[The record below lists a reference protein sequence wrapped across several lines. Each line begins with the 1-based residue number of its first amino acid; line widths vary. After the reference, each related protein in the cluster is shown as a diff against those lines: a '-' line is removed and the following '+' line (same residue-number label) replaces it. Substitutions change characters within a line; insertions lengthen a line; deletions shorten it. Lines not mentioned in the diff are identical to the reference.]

1 MSSFF
6 CLDGLSALP
15 ININAEH
22 AYTSRKFL
30 KKPIIQISTN
40 YKAALFL
47 TYSQTKSLPN
57 RKKLYRNHFTM
68 FLNHKDFEI
77 LICRTETTQVYVDN
91 DAIILYQRI
100 GLSKDE
106 TMRFTNND
114 ISEWAVSFDKEIT
127 YSSCEPTDFDNFELL
142 CSGEWWYF
150 DRGIVLN
157 GSTRYVRYEN
167 NTKTTTN
174 SEGIDVIVETCNA
187 QTLPL
192 MANLC
197 KSIFIYYELYPE
209 LEITKRKPAQPPT
222 KAPLF
227 RFPVNSNDI
236 TATASA
242 TSTTTPKTQ
251 TDSTVVKVV
260 SRDHLGFLQSLLQMN
275 TTEMPQLQPDLRFS
289 SVNSQITPIA
299 NSFAEETM
307 SRTNDNTQT
316 PTMTYQNVV
325 PARFWFLER
334 SREFKSRCIDYF
346 TTLGTWR
353 TKI

>member
-6 CLDGLSALP
+6 CTEGLSALP

-40 YKAALFL
+40 YRAALFL

-57 RKKLYRNHFTM
+57 RKNLYRNHFTM
-68 FLNHKDFEI
+68 FLNRQQFEI

-106 TMRFTNND
+106 TMRFTNHD
-114 ISEWAVSFDKEIT
+114 ISEWAVSFDKDIT
-127 YSSCEPTDFDNFELL
+127 YSSSEPTDFDNFELL

-150 DRGIVLN
+150 DRGVVLN
-157 GSTRYVRYEN
+157 GWTRYVQYESDDKT
-167 NTKTTTN
+167 NT
-174 SEGIDVIVETCNA
+174 EGIDAVVETCDV
-187 QTLPL
+187 QPLPL

-197 KSIFIYYELYPE
+197 KCIFIYYELYPE
-209 LEITKRKPAQPPT
+209 LEIVKRKSAQSST
-222 KAPLF
+222 TAPLF
-227 RFPVNSNDI
+227 RSPMNSNDTLVAMPS
-236 TATASA
+236 TAQKPPVSQ
-242 TSTTTPKTQ
+242 P
-251 TDSTVVKVV
+251 TVVQVV
-260 SRDHLGFLQSLLQMN
+260 SHDHLGFLQNLLQTN
-275 TTEMPQLQPDLRFS
+275 TTEMPQLQSDLRFS
-289 SVNSQITPIA
+289 SVHPQMTSIA
-299 NSFAEETM
+299 NNLAEKTM
-307 SRTNDNTQT
+307 SLNNDNIQT
-316 PTMTYQNVV
+316 PVMTYQNVV

-334 SREFKSRCIDYF
+334 SREFRSKCIDYF
-346 TTLGTWR
+346 TTIGTWR